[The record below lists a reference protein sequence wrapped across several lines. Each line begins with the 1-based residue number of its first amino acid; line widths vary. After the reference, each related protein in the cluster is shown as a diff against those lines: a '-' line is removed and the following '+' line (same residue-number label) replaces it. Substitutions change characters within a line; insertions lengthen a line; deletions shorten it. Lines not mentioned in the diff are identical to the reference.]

1 MVEIKDLWVKY
12 SVGDW
17 VLKGI
22 NLSVEK
28 GEFVVIMGP
37 SGCGKSTLCYTINGI
52 IPHLLS
58 GTVKGS
64 VKVDGIETLESSVS
78 RLSQIVGMVFQNP
91 DSQLTA
97 LTVEDEVAFGP
108 ENLALPREEVERR
121 VEEALHLAR
130 LTHARKRSPQSLS
143 GGEKQAL
150 VIASVL
156 ALRPKILVLDEPT
169 SMLDP
174 IGQKRVSDLI
184 VKLNDEENMTIIAVD
199 HRIEWASEHA
209 DRIVIMDDGRIMIEG
224 PPHDVFSRKDM
235 VRRIGFRPPEVT
247 ELFYILEDKGL
258 NVDGYPVVLS
268 EGEKA
273 LRRVMSS
280 WRK

>member
-1 MVEIKDLWVKY
+1 MVEIRDLWVKY

-22 NLSVEK
+22 NLDVNE

-58 GTVKGS
+58 GKVKGS
-64 VKVDGIETLESSVS
+64 IRVGGIDTLKSSVS
-78 RLSQIVGMVFQNP
+78 RISQLVGMVFQNP

-121 VEEALHLAR
+121 VEEALSLVR
-130 LTHARKRSPQSLS
+130 LVHARKRNPQSLS

-184 VKLNDEENMTIIAVD
+184 VKLNEEENMTIIAVD

-209 DRIVIMDDGRIMIEG
+209 DRIAIMEDGRIVLEG
-224 PPHDVFSRKDM
+224 SPREVFSHKDL
-235 VRRIGFRPPEVT
+235 VRSIGFRPPEVT
-247 ELFYILEDKGL
+247 ELFYILEDEGL
-258 NVDGYPVVLS
+258 NVEEYPVVLS

-273 LRRVMSS
+273 LRKVVTG